1 MTVDLRAY
9 RFYFHD
15 SEKGSNVE
23 KEAIYDALAPR
34 VGDINL
40 DGYPDILL
48 RMQSPGSLKV
58 KSEHSCGNF
67 TNNFRAILKFLTK
80 IASRVGDINLVG
92 YPDIMIV
99 QILYF

>member
-1 MTVDLRAY
+1 MIFQADDTFNFTAMTVDLRAY

-58 KSEHSCGNF
+58 KSEHNCGNF
-67 TNNFRAILKFLTK
+67 K
-80 IASRVGDINLVG
+80 IS
-92 YPDIMIV
+92 
-99 QILYF
+99 